1 MNNSNKAPFMHS
13 FDIKGDTLCRFVDA
27 NPRPER
33 RNQRYFSPD
42 AFRTYIYNDEL
53 TFREHYSDT
62 IFRMTSPSE
71 LKPAYV
77 MNFGKYKLHIDSAF
91 YGDKKGRHLPN
102 KFLEA
107 QDFVFIAN
115 TEDMDIPYT
124 RNNGL
129 VKYFYYFCDKIKKKL
144 YKIPVQIFPEE
155 YWINNPVN
163 EGIPMCLNLVKA
175 DEKAMYAGYT
185 KSWLESLMKHKD
197 FSSFPKNQQDKV
209 KSSYNDLE
217 TDELLV
223 MILE

>member
-1 MNNSNKAPFMHS
+1 MMYFHNINSNKTYLRRPFNLQGTLKMTSPDNYIVYQYFPFSMNNSNKAPFMHS

-144 YKIPVQIFPEE
+144 YKIPVQIFS
-155 YWINNPVN
+155 
-163 EGIPMCLNLVKA
+163 GR
-175 DEKAMYAGYT
+175 
-185 KSWLESLMKHKD
+185 
-197 FSSFPKNQQDKV
+197 
-209 KSSYNDLE
+209 
-217 TDELLV
+217 
-223 MILE
+223 ILDQ